1 MKKMLC
7 AGLSIAALA
16 GAGLVGCEVGS
27 PDTVIRE
34 VGLIIAGFYA
44 NSGGNLVS
52 ENSGAPIAT
61 LNLIQNGDDL
71 QGVDNNGKVFRG
83 TVMTVAGTAASIQ
96 LTGRTT
102 SGAEG
107 TIQATIDSSGGTATM
122 RGTWIEASLFGTVYG
137 TATVP
142 TNGGSGG
149 SISISGSS
157 TVSNNSATTY
167 TASGGSGTY
176 TWSVSSSS
184 LGAIAGSGATAVYTA
199 NSTDGTQTITAS
211 SGGSSGS
218 KTVTQQ

>member
-1 MKKMLC
+1 MKKMLR
-7 AGLSIAALA
+7 AGVSIAVLA
-16 GAGLVGCEVGS
+16 GAGLVGCEIGS
-27 PDTVIRE
+27 PDTIIRE
-34 VGLIIAGFYA
+34 VGIVIAGFYA

-52 ENSGAPIAT
+52 ENSGAPIET

-107 TIQATIDSSGGTATM
+107 TIQATIDSAGGTATM

-142 TNGGSGG
+142 TNGSGG
-149 SISISGSS
+149 SIAISGAG
-157 TVSNNSATTY
+157 TVTNNSATTY

-176 TWSVSSSS
+176 TWTVSSSS
-184 LGAIAGSGATAVYTA
+184 LGTIAGSGSTAVYAA

-211 SGGSSGS
+211 SGGRSGS

>member
-1 MKKMLC
+1 MKKMLR
-7 AGLSIAALA
+7 AGVSIAVLA
-16 GAGLVGCEVGS
+16 GAGLVGCEIGS

-34 VGLIIAGFYA
+34 VGIVIAGFYA

-52 ENSGAPIAT
+52 ENSGAPIET

-107 TIQATIDSSGGTATM
+107 TIQATIDSAGGTATM

-142 TNGGSGG
+142 TNGSGG
-149 SISISGSS
+149 SIAISGAG
-157 TVSNNSATTY
+157 TVTNNSATTY

-176 TWSVSSSS
+176 TWTVSSSS
-184 LGAIAGSGATAVYTA
+184 LGTIAGSGSTAVYAA

-211 SGGSSGS
+211 SGGRSGS

>member
-1 MKKMLC
+1 MKKMLR

-16 GAGLVGCEVGS
+16 GAGLVGCEIGS

-34 VGLIIAGFYA
+34 VGLVVAGFYA

-52 ENSGAPIAT
+52 ENSGAPIET

-83 TVMTVAGTAASIQ
+83 TVMAVAGTAASIQ

-137 TATVP
+137 TASVP
-142 TNGGSGG
+142 TNGGGG
-149 SISISGSS
+149 SIAISGASS
-157 TVSNNSATTY
+157 VTNNSATTY

-176 TWSVSSSS
+176 TWTVSSSS
-184 LGAIAGSGATAVYTA
+184 LGTIAGTGATAVYAA

-211 SGGSSGS
+211 SGGRSGS